1 MGASARG
8 SSPYLFTLRR
18 PKAAL
23 VLTNMNTCLVLG
35 AGASRANAIYFH
47 PKRMRD
53 TWPPLDAT
61 FFETMAARKMPL
73 PASLS
78 RYLERFLGF
87 TPTVEDLLD
96 RRMEEVFKDVFY
108 DFLETPSDRVAYNA
122 YIELVELYLDVLR
135 GTTNWLARR
144 GRRGAPVGRL
154 LAALAPMS
162 ERLSVITFNHD
173 LVIENEIYKRAALRN
188 RWCLD
193 QGYGSMSADLN
204 LLIPTGSKAVFPIHN
219 DGGCDHTRPITLLKL
234 HGSLN
239 WSVRLTSANPTSN
252 YLSGRAGP
260 RRTYLY
266 IARQIT
272 SRTQIVRTGVG
283 RTSWE
288 TWPVVVP
295 PVYAKQALRSAVVEA
310 WSDARTALESAERV
324 IFFGYSL
331 PLIDV
336 EAEKLFERGLAA
348 NDQVRWVD
356 VVNPGPESAARYA
369 GLAPATPVRWFSSP
383 EEFFSAEGL
392 T

>member
-1 MGASARG
+1 
-8 SSPYLFTLRR
+8 
-18 PKAAL
+18 
-23 VLTNMNTCLVLG
+23 MNTCLVLG
-35 AGASRANAIYFH
+35 AGASRANAIHFH

-53 TWPPLDAT
+53 TWPPLDGT
-61 FFETMAARKMPL
+61 FFETMAARKMTL
-73 PASLS
+73 PPSLS

-87 TPTVEDLLD
+87 TPAVEDLLD

-108 DFLETPSDRVAYNA
+108 DFLEVPRDRVAYNA
-122 YIELVELYLDVLR
+122 YIELVELYLAVLR
-135 GTTNWLARR
+135 ATTNWLARS

-154 LAALAPMS
+154 LAAVAPRS

-173 LVIENEIYKRAALRN
+173 LVIENEIYKRATLRN

-193 QGYGSMSADLN
+193 QGYGSMSAGLDL
-204 LLIPTGSKAVFPIHN
+204 LKPTGSKAVFPIHS
-219 DGGCDHTRPITLLKL
+219 DGECDHTKPITLLKL

-239 WSVRLTSANPTSN
+239 WSVRLTGANPTAN

-260 RRTYLY
+260 RKAYLY

-272 SRTQIVRTGVG
+272 ARTKIVRTGAG

-331 PLIDV
+331 PSIDV
-336 EAEKLFERGLAA
+336 EAEKLFERGLAS
-348 NDQVRWVD
+348 NDRVRWVD
-356 VVNPGPESAARYA
+356 VVNPGPEAAARYA
-369 GLAPATPVRWFSSP
+369 GLAPSVPVRWYP
-383 EEFFSAEGL
+383 AVEDFFSVEGL